1 MSRRPGA
8 ALRLALR
15 DFYANSWRL
24 VPLNFALGAVLIAV
38 GAAAVNSKPAIVLFA
53 LGGPFVAA
61 IAHASVTVVREGRL
75 VLRDVRDGFV
85 LHWRRGFVLG
95 LGGSVVFLLG
105 VVAVGFYRDSH
116 LMWPLA
122 ALTIYVVVLLGIY
135 QLLLWTLAIAEPSR
149 PLRAVARDA
158 FELVARRPSATLLLG
173 LALLF
178 VNAVGIAAAVMP
190 FLTLTIAYSFLAAAH
205 FALPPTVEDPV

>member
-1 MSRRPGA
+1 MSLRPGV

-61 IAHASVTVVREGRL
+61 IAHASITVVREGRL
-75 VLRDVRDGFV
+75 VMRDALDGFL

-95 LGGSVVFLLG
+95 LAGSAVFLLG
-105 VVAVGFYRDSH
+105 VVAVGFYRNER

-122 ALTIYVVVLLGIY
+122 ALTIYVVLLLGIY
-135 QLLLWTLAIAEPSR
+135 QLLLWTLAIAEPGR
-149 PLRAVARDA
+149 PLRAAAREA
-158 FELVARRPSATLLLG
+158 FQLVARRPSATLLLG
-173 LALLF
+173 LALLL
-178 VNAVGIAAAVMP
+178 VNAVGVAAAVMP